1 MGERL
6 ALRWL
11 KATLGRIWE
20 PRTLVLGLVLA
31 VIIGGGAIIR
41 FHFAAFLDPFEDGY
55 QNWWISAN
63 LVSTGQY
70 WDRHSMMTQGNWLPL
85 YHFFAAGVLK
95 LAGLRSINALKA
107 ANVVLSSLTAVTIF
121 LASRKRGPIIALA
134 ATGFFSFNLIDIVV
148 SGWATAETLT
158 SFLVLVGYAMLF
170 QATRPRVGRIWIAA
184 AALALAVMTRYEAWL
199 IVCLMLI
206 YIVLVDSGQQ
216 RRRMLVALLPAIG
229 LMAAYFAYS
238 AQWGFLPAIVVRQ
251 TSTDIQYQLSVGSQP
266 TPMTLL
272 SRWWTGYISF
282 FPLVLLVGGVYA
294 VWSLKKEFGAWIVLS
309 LWVFIVGYTVLRFG
323 NPSFR
328 YVMIAVPFLSI
339 FGAVGLVEGLKG
351 AKRLRRRVLLR
362 SPQKTTAVVTLGFV
376 LMGATLF
383 PSTAALWGLGFSA
396 SAAMEPLKR
405 AGMYVSTLPLP
416 EGKMLISESPIAA
429 YFSGYAPDRILG
441 SRWIPDNRSQALLF
455 LKTNAAYIVYMGVP
469 YYRLRSLFP
478 ELQNGSST
486 PDFTLLFDAGG
497 VQAGTHAV
505 FVYGVVP

>member
-1 MGERL
+1 ML
-6 ALRWL
+6 SA
-11 KATLGRIWE
+11 
-20 PRTLVLGLVLA
+20 
-31 VIIGGGAIIR
+31 IIGGGAIIR

-85 YHFFAAGVLK
+85 YHFFAAGVLE
-95 LAGLRSINALKA
+95 LAGLRSIDALKA

-282 FPLVLLVGGVYA
+282 FPLVLLVADPNDPPLPVARVHEQVRRPVRARGVGVGRDPRRGADADRVRRPGRACLHRRAEREGARHHSYPPTDRSHFPYPPTRCHAHGTSQPGAYKNRAANTRGGRA
-294 VWSLKKEFGAWIVLS
+294 TGAGAASRI
-309 LWVFIVGYTVLRFG
+309 R
-323 NPSFR
+323 PSR
-328 YVMIAVPFLSI
+328 PA
-339 FGAVGLVEGLKG
+339 
-351 AKRLRRRVLLR
+351 RRRPPR
-362 SPQKTTAVVTLGFV
+362 
-376 LMGATLF
+376 GAG
-383 PSTAALWGLGFSA
+383 PGRPGRPA
-396 SAAMEPLKR
+396 
-405 AGMYVSTLPLP
+405 
-416 EGKMLISESPIAA
+416 
-429 YFSGYAPDRILG
+429 
-441 SRWIPDNRSQALLF
+441 
-455 LKTNAAYIVYMGVP
+455 
-469 YYRLRSLFP
+469 
-478 ELQNGSST
+478 
-486 PDFTLLFDAGG
+486 
-497 VQAGTHAV
+497 
-505 FVYGVVP
+505 